1 MAEPVTDAMVDAAL
15 DAVARYWREA
25 HAVLQAYPSR
35 GLARVMLEAAVPLI
49 GAAVAAAERQRAE
62 AAEAVIAEVREV
74 IGTYFTVHG
83 NNTAASLA
91 RARDLA
97 EGIRQVLD
105 RTPLETQERG
115 GEKGTA
121 T

>member
-1 MAEPVTDAMVDAAL
+1 MPDPREPNGRIVHDIRLAFNADLPHPRGVLPWEDRRTRQQEL
-15 DAVARYWREA
+15 DMR
-25 HAVLQAYPSR
+25 
-35 GLARVMLEAAVPLI
+35 I
-49 GAAVAAAERQRAE
+49 GAAVAAAERGRAE

-83 NNTAASLA
+83 NNTAASPGK
-91 RARDLA
+91 ARDLA
-97 EGIRQVLD
+97 EAVRQVLD
-105 RTPLETQERG
+105 RVPLETQERG